1 MELLICVRAGDDAL
15 YPRSSQGLL
24 QFLLLHSVDIF
35 MDIEFE

>member
-1 MELLICVRAGDDAL
+1 MLCTRG
-15 YPRSSQGLL
+15 SSQGLL